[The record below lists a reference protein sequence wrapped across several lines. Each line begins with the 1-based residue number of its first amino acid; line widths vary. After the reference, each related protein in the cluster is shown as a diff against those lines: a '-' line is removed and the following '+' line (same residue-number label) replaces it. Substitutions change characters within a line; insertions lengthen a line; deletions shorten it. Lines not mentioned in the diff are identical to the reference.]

1 MIRREVCV
9 LKGGCVMKKKPL
21 FQKLFAACA
30 LAATCAFAAM
40 PSAEAGIVGV
50 LGHPDWRVNINDSS
64 VYMVGRHHA
73 HVLIAEC
80 DSEGWM
86 QPYLVS
92 VSWGAGF
99 DCHRIDQNGN
109 YAGSV
114 NNDIGLAVANYM
126 SDNY

>member
-1 MIRREVCV
+1 
-9 LKGGCVMKKKPL
+9 MKKNHL
-21 FQKLFAACA
+21 FKKLFATCA
-30 LAATCAFAAM
+30 LAATCTFAAM
-40 PSAEAGIVGV
+40 PSADAGIVGV

-64 VYMVGRHHA
+64 VYMVSRNHA

-80 DSEGWM
+80 DSEGWK

-109 YAGSV
+109 YVGNV
-114 NNDIGLAVANYM
+114 NSSIGLAVANYM